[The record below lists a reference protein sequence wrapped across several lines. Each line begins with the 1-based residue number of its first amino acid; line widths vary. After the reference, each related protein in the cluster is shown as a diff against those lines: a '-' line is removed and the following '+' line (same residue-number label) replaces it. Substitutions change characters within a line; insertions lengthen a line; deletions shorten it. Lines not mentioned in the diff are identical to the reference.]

1 MLKREPE
8 TVLVRRAF
16 GVLFLAISAALLSG
30 TLLIE
35 FIGSN
40 HYPIIFNI
48 FIWVA
53 CFGIIFAVIF
63 TRFRSSM
70 LFVRKRMKQSVKW
83 PMTAKVINGFCWAG
97 PFLAIGLIPS
107 AYQYFILLGIGM
119 GNLSTFI
126 LMKTINNLN
135 NKEQLIVGSISLIS
149 IPLAAGIDTSFFSA
163 RSDIAVLLSRALIAV
178 AYGIAGIYAYF
189 SSI

>member
-1 MLKREPE
+1 M
-8 TVLVRRAF
+8 RRAF

-40 HYPIIFNI
+40 HYPVIFNT

-83 PMTAKVINGFCWAG
+83 PMTAKVQVFKNLKPDMNIKIKEDSDSFTTYELNKINFTTVRS
-97 PFLAIGLIPS
+97 GLISCSP
-107 AYQYFILLGIGM
+107 
-119 GNLSTFI
+119 
-126 LMKTINNLN
+126 KH
-135 NKEQLIVGSISLIS
+135 K
-149 IPLAAGIDTSFFSA
+149 
-163 RSDIAVLLSRALIAV
+163 
-178 AYGIAGIYAYF
+178 
-189 SSI
+189 

>member
-1 MLKREPE
+1 MKREAE

-16 GVLFLAISAALLSG
+16 GVLFLAISAALLAG

-35 FIGSN
+35 LVGPN
-40 HYPIIFNI
+40 RHPLIFNI
-48 FIWVA
+48 LIWIA
-53 CFGIIFAVIF
+53 CFGIIFTVIF
-63 TRFRSSM
+63 ARFRSYM
-70 LFVRKRMKQSVKW
+70 HFVRSRMKQSVKW
-83 PMTAKVINGFCWAG
+83 PMIAKIVNGLCWAG

-126 LMKTINNLN
+126 LMKSINKLN

-149 IPLAAGIDTSFFSA
+149 IPLAAGLDSSFFAA
-163 RSDIAVLLSRALIAV
+163 RTDIAILLSRALIAA
-178 AYGIAGIYAYF
+178 AYGIAGLYAYF
-189 SSI
+189 STI

>member
-1 MLKREPE
+1 MKRDTE

-16 GVLFLAISAALLSG
+16 GVLFLAISVALLSG

-35 FIGSN
+35 FIGSSR
-40 HYPIIFNI
+40 HPLIFNGL
-48 FIWVA
+48 IWIA
-53 CFGIIFAVIF
+53 CFGVIFTVIF

-70 LFVRKRMKQSVKW
+70 LFVRKRMKQSAKW
-83 PMTAKVINGFCWAG
+83 PMIAKVINGLCWAG
-97 PFLAIGLIPS
+97 PFLAIGLFPS

-126 LMKTINNLN
+126 LMKTINKLN

-149 IPLAAGIDTSFFSA
+149 IPLAAGLDTSFFSA